1 MANYRN
7 PLIDGLKTL
16 WYKLTHD
23 KKFNRGA
30 TWGMMIIGAL
40 LAFEV
45 FNFSTT
51 QFALHDMLG
60 DLKFAGMRW
69 ATILAIAFCGIDFA
83 GIARIFTPEQ
93 GRDEPAEVY
102 YLFGAWLLAAGFNA
116 TLTWWGVSVAI
127 SNNANLQSSAV
138 MSAATLTKVVPIFI
152 AAMVWL
158 VRLLIIGTFSLAGD
172 RLFTT
177 AAQHPTQYKSQYQQ
191 PQQSQQTQRP
201 YSAPQPQHSYN
212 APQPRTSTP
221 SYQTQAERPV
231 NQPVNQPVLRPASQI
246 PRPVNKINTSN
257 AGTFRPAPK
266 PVTTTS
272 QQSSFI
278 PPEPTYHPV
287 SYNARS
293 SEGSDRHFD
302 A

>member
-1 MANYRN
+1 MANLRN
-7 PLIDGLKTL
+7 PLIDGIKTL
-16 WYKLTHD
+16 WYKLTNNR
-23 KKFNRGA
+23 KFNRGA
-30 TWGMMIIGAL
+30 AWGMMIIGAL
-40 LAFEV
+40 LSFEV

-60 DLKFAGMRW
+60 DLTFAGMRW

-127 SNNANLQSSAV
+127 SHNANLQSSTV
-138 MSAATLTKVVPIFI
+138 MSAATLGKVVPIFI

-177 AAQHPTQYKSQYQQ
+177 ADQHQTAYKPQYQSQ
-191 PQQSQQTQRP
+191 QQTQRS
-201 YSAPQPQHSYN
+201 YNNPQPQSRP
-212 APQPRTSTP
+212 A
-221 SYQTQAERPV
+221 YQSQQQRPV
-231 NQPVNQPVLRPASQI
+231 SQPVNQPILRPASQI
-246 PRPVNKINTSN
+246 NRPVNSTASS
-257 AGTFRPAPK
+257 FRPAPK
-266 PVTTTS
+266 PTISS
-272 QQSSFI
+272 QQTSFI

-287 SYNARS
+287 SYNARTADTT
-293 SEGSDRHFD
+293 DRHFD

>member
-1 MANYRN
+1 MAQYRN
-7 PLIDGLKTL
+7 PLVDGLKTV
-16 WYKLTHD
+16 WYNATHNRQ
-23 KKFNRGA
+23 FNRGA

-40 LAFEV
+40 LSFEV

-60 DLKFAGMRW
+60 DLTFAGIRW
-69 ATILAIAFCGIDFA
+69 STMLAIAFCGIDFA

-116 TLTWWGVSVAI
+116 MLTWWGVSVAI
-127 SNNANLQSSAV
+127 TSNANLQASAV
-138 MSAATLTKVVPIFI
+138 MSTTTLIKVVPIFI

-177 AAQHPTQYKSQYQQ
+177 AQQHQPYKTQYQQ
-191 PQQSQQTQRP
+191 PQPVQRP
-201 YSAPQPQHSYN
+201 YN
-212 APQPRTSTP
+212 APQPQPRAAAP
-221 SYQTQAERPV
+221 SYQAQQRPV
-231 NQPVNQPVLRPASQI
+231 NQPVNQPILRPASQI
-246 PRPVNKINTSN
+246 ARPVNNVNTSAAN
-257 AGTFRPAPK
+257 FHPAPK
-266 PVTTTS
+266 PAPAQQTS
-272 QQSSFI
+272 FV
-278 PPEPTYHPV
+278 PPEPTYHPI
-287 SYNARS
+287 SYTARGPENAN
-293 SEGSDRHFD
+293 HYD

>member
-1 MANYRN
+1 MTTYRRTPGDSLRMAWNTLFRN
-7 PLIDGLKTL
+7 R
-16 WYKLTHD
+16 
-23 KKFNRGA
+23 KFNRGA
-30 TWGMMIIGAL
+30 AWGVMIVGAL
-40 LAFEV
+40 LAFEI

-60 DLKFAGMRW
+60 DLAFGGLRW

-127 SNNANLQSSAV
+127 SNNAGLQSTAV
-138 MSAATLTKVVPIFI
+138 MSTETLTTVVPLFV

-158 VRLLIIGTFSLAGD
+158 VRVLIIGTFSLAGD

-177 AAQHPTQYKSQYQQ
+177 AEANHSHYQTPRPYNTGQ
-191 PQQSQQTQRP
+191 APRPSSYQSQ
-201 YSAPQPQHSYN
+201 
-212 APQPRTSTP
+212 
-221 SYQTQAERPV
+221 RPV

-246 PRPVNKINTSN
+246 NRPVNSS
-257 AGTFRPAPK
+257 GFRPAPK
-266 PVTTTS
+266 PTPST
-272 QQSSFI
+272 QSSFI

-287 SYNARS
+287 SYGARS
-293 SEGSDRHFD
+293 AENSDRRYD

>member
-1 MANYRN
+1 MANLRN
-7 PLIDGLKTL
+7 PLVDGIRTI
-16 WYKLTHD
+16 WYNLTHNL
-23 KKFNRGA
+23 KFNRGA
-30 TWGMMIIGAL
+30 TWGVMIIGAL
-40 LAFEV
+40 LSFEI

-60 DLKFAGMRW
+60 DLSFAGIRW
-69 ATILAIAFCGIDFA
+69 ATVLAIAFCGIDFA

-138 MSAATLTKVVPIFI
+138 MSSATIIKVVPIFI

-177 AAQHPTQYKSQYQQ
+177 AT
-191 PQQSQQTQRP
+191 QSQAQR
-201 YSAPQPQHSYN
+201 SYN
-212 APQPRTSTP
+212 NPQPRQNT
-221 SYQTQAERPV
+221 YQTQRPV

-246 PRPVNKINTSN
+246 NRPMN
-257 AGTFRPAPK
+257 AGSSSNFRPAPK
-266 PVTTTS
+266 PATTS
-272 QQSSFI
+272 QQSSFT

-287 SYNARS
+287 SYNARG
-293 SEGSDRHFD
+293 SESTSHFD

>member
-1 MANYRN
+1 MAQYRN
-7 PLIDGLKTL
+7 PLVDGLKTV
-16 WYKLTHD
+16 WHNLTYNRQ
-23 KKFNRGA
+23 FNRGA
-30 TWGMMIIGAL
+30 AWGMMIIGAL
-40 LAFEV
+40 LSFEV

-60 DLKFAGMRW
+60 DLTFAGLRW

-127 SNNANLQSSAV
+127 SNNASLQASQV
-138 MSAATLTKVVPIFI
+138 MSAATLIKVVPIFI
-152 AAMVWL
+152 ATMVWL

-177 AAQHPTQYKSQYQQ
+177 AQQHQPYKMHYQQ
-191 PQQSQQTQRP
+191 PQQAQR
-201 YSAPQPQHSYN
+201 SYN
-212 APQPRTSTP
+212 SPQPRTAAP
-221 SYQTQAERPV
+221 SYQSQHPV
-231 NQPVNQPVLRPASQI
+231 NQPVNQPILRPASQI
-246 PRPVNKINTSN
+246 PRPVNNVN
-257 AGTFRPAPK
+257 ASLGTFRPAPK
-266 PVTTTS
+266 PMPS
-272 QQSSFI
+272 QQTSFI
-278 PPEPTYHPV
+278 PPEPTYHPI
-287 SYNARS
+287 SYTARNSENS
-293 SEGSDRHFD
+293 SHYD